1 MFIDKN
7 TLAILIIA
15 ILIDSIIGDPNWLW
29 KWTGHPIALFAKF
42 IDSCESF
49 RVNSISP
56 TAEKVFGFIVIVA
69 LILISILVGFIL
81 IYLLSESLIGILVCA
96 IIASIFIAQKD
107 LYDHVKQVYKA
118 LSKQNLSES
127 RDCVAKIVGRDTAQL
142 DEPGVVRAAIE
153 STAEN
158 ISDGIIAPVFW
169 CLLFG
174 LPGLLAYKAINTADS
189 IIGYKN
195 DRYINFGWATARLDD
210 LVNYI
215 PSRLSG
221 FIISICAPI
230 VNGKIRSAI
239 LTMFKDAS
247 KHNSPNAGWPEAS
260 MAGILGIALAGPR
273 VYPTHKENGNWINA
287 IGRKEVDSNDV
298 NNALKI
304 LLTVCLLQ
312 LLIIGV
318 FLLIYSLNLH
328 AR

>member
-7 TLAILIIA
+7 TLTILIIA
-15 ILIDSIIGDPNWLW
+15 ILIDLIVGDPNWLW
-29 KWTGHPIALFAKF
+29 KWTGHPVAFFAKF
-42 IDSCESF
+42 IDACENL

-56 TAEKVFGFIVIVA
+56 TADKVSGFIVIIT
-69 LILISILVGFIL
+69 LTLISIFVGFIL
-81 IYLLSESLIGILVCA
+81 INLLSESLIGILVCT

-107 LYDHVKQVYKA
+107 LYVHVKQVYRA
-118 LSKQNLSES
+118 LSKKNLSES
-127 RDCVAKIVGRDTAQL
+127 RDCVAKIVGRDTTQL
-142 DEPGVVRAAIE
+142 DESGVARAAIE

-158 ISDGIIAPVFW
+158 ISDGIVAPVFW
-169 CLLFG
+169 CILFG

-195 DRYINFGWATARLDD
+195 EKYKNFGWATARLDD

-221 FIISICAPI
+221 LLISACAPI
-230 VNGKIRSAI
+230 VHGRIRSAI
-239 LTMFKDAS
+239 STMFKDAS

-273 VYPTHKENGNWINA
+273 IYPTHQEDGDWINA

-298 NNALKI
+298 KNALKI
-304 LLTVCLLQ
+304 LLAVCLLQ

-318 FLLIYSLNLH
+318 FLMIYSLN
-328 AR
+328 